1 MADGT
6 SDGVEGPTLEG
17 PAASW
22 LADRAAELGV
32 DEETFLRRVVAAYRS
47 VEDNEMEAD
56 LATSEGYADRLDDL
70 ADRVADVESAVDE
83 TESRVEDAEADFD
96 EKLQDVRERVV
107 QVKREADE
115 KAEADHDHPD
125 LAEDV
130 ADALAA
136 AERVDEETAALTEDV
151 AALTDRVDAGFE
163 NFEEVLS
170 FLRDET
176 DELSG
181 KVTTL
186 AEAVVSMREAV
197 RTVGAAE
204 ARRARTDALKRT
216 ANVAGVEE
224 ADCEDCGQSV
234 TVALLTAP
242 QCPFCGAPFEDVAPG
257 AGWFTSN
264 TLETGATPALTAGRP
279 WLDDDENDGGGG
291 EAGEGSWLGAETETL
306 EEMAAGEPADAGETE
321 REGGDGEPVEPA
333 EILDADGEEA
343 GRVDGGGEP

>member
-6 SDGVEGPTLEG
+6 SEGVEGATLEG
-17 PAASW
+17 PAAEW
-22 LADRAAELGV
+22 LAERAAELDV
-32 DEETFLRRVVAAYRS
+32 DEEVFLQRVVAAYRS
-47 VEDNEMEAD
+47 VEDNELAAD
-56 LATSEGYADRLDDL
+56 PATSEEYTDRLEDL
-70 ADRVADVESAVDE
+70 AERVGAVESRADE
-83 TESRVEDAEADFD
+83 AESRVEDSEDDFD

-107 QVKREADE
+107 QVKREADR
-115 KAEADHDHPD
+115 KADGDHTHPD

-136 AERVDEETAALTEDV
+136 SERADEAAMDLAEDVADLSERVDG
-151 AALTDRVDAGFE
+151 GFE

-176 DELSG
+176 DDLSG

-186 AEAVVSMREAV
+186 AKAVVSMREAV

-216 ANVAGVEE
+216 ANVSGVAE

-242 QCPFCGAPFEDVAPG
+242 ECPFCGAPFEDVAPG
-257 AGWFTSN
+257 SGWFSSN

-279 WLDDDENDGGGG
+279 WLDDDEGG
-291 EAGEGSWLGAETETL
+291 EGQEGSWLGAETETL
-306 EEMAAGEPADAGETE
+306 EEMAAGGSP
-321 REGGDGEPVEPA
+321 GDRGSDDGRDDDDPVAPA
-333 EILDADGEEA
+333 EILDADEESA
-343 GRVDGGGEP
+343 GRPDGGEP

>member
-6 SDGVEGPTLEG
+6 SDGVEGATLEG
-17 PAASW
+17 PAAAW
-22 LADRAAELGV
+22 LAERADELGLD
-32 DEETFLRRVVAAYRS
+32 DEEFLKRVVAAYRS
-47 VEDNEMEAD
+47 VEDDELGAD
-56 LATSEGYADRLDDL
+56 LATSDEYADRLDDL
-70 ADRVADVESAVDE
+70 AERVDE
-83 TESRVEDAEADFD
+83 TESRVADAESRIGNAEADFD

-107 QVKREADE
+107 QVKHEADG
-115 KAEADHDHPD
+115 KADADHDHPG

-130 ADALAA
+130 AAALDE
-136 AERVDEETAALTEDV
+136 AERADEMTAALTEDV
-151 AALTDRVDAGFE
+151 AALDEQVDAGFE

-176 DELSG
+176 DDLSG

-186 AEAVVSMREAV
+186 AKAVVSMREAV

-242 QCPFCGAPFEDVAPG
+242 ECPFCGAPFEDVAPG
-257 AGWFTSN
+257 SGWFSSN

-279 WLDDDENDGGGG
+279 WLDDENDGR
-291 EAGEGSWLGAETETL
+291 EGSWLGAETETL
-306 EEMAAGEPADAGETE
+306 EEMAAGESSADGDAE
-321 REGGDGEPVEPA
+321 RERDDAPVEPA
-333 EILDADGEEA
+333 EILDADGESA
-343 GRVDGGGEP
+343 GRADGGEP